1 MPQLF
6 YRTAF
11 SVKKLKARET
21 TDFLKKLQFFGGI
34 FVYRTHH
41 QNRIHVRGSKNV
53 VNPAWVGW
61 VFWVDHVGH
70 RGLIWTGVA
79 TEVEAGRLQLLQ
91 LWPMQ

>member
-1 MPQLF
+1 MSLNALHQCSF
-6 YRTAF
+6 SREDRTAF
-11 SVKKLKARET
+11 CSSQHWSE
-21 TDFLKKLQFFGGI
+21 
-34 FVYRTHH
+34 
-41 QNRIHVRGSKNV
+41 NRIHVRSSRNV